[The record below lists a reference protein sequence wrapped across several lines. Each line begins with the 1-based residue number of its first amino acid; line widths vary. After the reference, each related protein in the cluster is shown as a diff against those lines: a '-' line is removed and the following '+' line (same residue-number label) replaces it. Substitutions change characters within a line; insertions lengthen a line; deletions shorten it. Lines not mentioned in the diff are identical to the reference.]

1 MNSIENKTNLSE
13 RTATP
18 TRLAAIGMDQRQRNA
33 LRILFSNRYNN
44 RYVLT
49 EEASCEICILDL
61 DAPGGDQKCKE
72 FRERHPDWPLIAVSI
87 NHHEIP
93 DQYTTFLQKPIPVE
107 HLFAA
112 IDTQRRRLLS
122 VDADT
127 EPMIEKPDFEQMEP
141 SPRKAVTGKKAVSAH
156 RAAPLMSTTQERVFV
171 GTSSDID
178 PEDPA
183 QVNKIYYNPDNYLQG
198 LAQQALNQAVRYNQN
213 IKIEGPW
220 PDITLDIVNNKM
232 WVSATDK
239 QLRPY
244 CTMHDATL
252 EVQFN
257 PIKTNWTPPASATA
271 HSLQTFIWQVTLWAS
286 RGRIPEGTNLT
297 QPIYLRRWPNFTR
310 LVVTPYAMPIAALW
324 IKQPRSLLDTANALN
339 IPQRYVFAFYS
350 AARSLHLAGEARRA
364 VDTLIAPPAVEK
376 TKFSGLFGN
385 LLGRLRGGRNSHE

>member
-1 MNSIENKTNLSE
+1 MNSIENKTNMAESD
-13 RTATP
+13 TSP
-18 TRLAAIGMDQRQRNA
+18 IRLAAIGMDQRQRNA

-49 EEASCEICILDL
+49 EEASCEICILDM
-61 DAPGGDQKCKE
+61 DAPDGEQKWKE
-72 FRERHPDWPLIAVSI
+72 FRERHPDWPLILVSI
-87 NHHEIP
+87 NRHEISC
-93 DQYTTFLQKPIPVE
+93 QNTTFLQKPIKVE
-107 HLFAA
+107 YLFAA
-112 IDTQRRRLLS
+112 IDTHRRNLQS
-122 VDADT
+122 VDTDT
-127 EPMIEKPDFEQMEP
+127 EPLIKKPDIEHAEP
-141 SPRKAVTGKKAVSAH
+141 PPGKTVTGKKAVSTH
-156 RAAPLMSTTQERVFV
+156 RAAPLMSASQERVFV
-171 GTSSDID
+171 GTSTDID
-178 PEDPA
+178 PQDPA
-183 QVNKIYYNPDNYLQG
+183 QVKKIYYNPDNYLQG

-213 IKIEGPW
+213 IRIEGPW

-232 WVSATDK
+232 WVSASDK

-252 EVQFN
+252 EVQFS
-257 PIKTNWTPPASATA
+257 PMKTDWRPAANA
-271 HSLQTFIWQVTLWAS
+271 IEHPLQTFIWQVALWAA
-286 RGRIPEGTNLT
+286 RGRVPDGTNLS

-324 IKQPRSLLDTANALN
+324 VKQPRSLLDTANALN

-376 TKFSGLFGN
+376 SQVSGLFGN